1 MNIKSNTEQG
11 DEIAPCSF
19 ATTKEGTRAMSI
31 ENIKLIWNTIA
42 IDVTYNNDWAK
53 SHREIMGFSM
63 GHLEIKSE
71 GKARLPITET
81 GYKSHFIAATVIE
94 EYGGAE
100 KYVCDWLEEK
110 SKSKVWKDYWRKSKQ
125 LSLF

>member
-1 MNIKSNTEQG
+1 
-11 DEIAPCSF
+11 
-19 ATTKEGTRAMSI
+19 MSI

-42 IDVTYNNDWAK
+42 IDVTYDNDWSKA
-53 SHREIMGFSM
+53 HREIMGFSM

-71 GKARLPITET
+71 DRVRLPITET
-81 GYKSHFIAATVIE
+81 GYKSHFIAATEIK

-100 KYVCDWLEEK
+100 KYVTDWLEEK
-110 SKSKVWKDYWRKSKQ
+110 SKSKDWQNYWRSSKQ